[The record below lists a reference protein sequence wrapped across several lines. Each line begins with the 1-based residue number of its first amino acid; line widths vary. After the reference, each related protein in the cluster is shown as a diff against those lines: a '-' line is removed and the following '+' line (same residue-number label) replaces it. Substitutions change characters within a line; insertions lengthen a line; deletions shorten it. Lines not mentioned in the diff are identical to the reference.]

1 MTEKYELIREIGHG
15 SRAKVYLV
23 RNNNT
28 DEMLAMK
35 SYPYVGQEGQRELQV
50 LKEIKSQGIPFLFD
64 CIKEDGSMNI
74 FMEYIPGKNLRQILQ
89 SKHVFTEKEVL
100 SIGKKV
106 LHIIQLFHAHSPQ
119 WIYGDLKP
127 ENIMITEKGEVYLI
141 DFGSVMIDGEKH
153 MDVHGTKAYYCE
165 TAGAMLPFRDTY
177 ALGLIMY
184 EMLTGCSYQQGMLN
198 GKADVRQLSGECQ
211 AIMKKAVRLN
221 PQEGYEDAIHMLKD
235 FDLWENAITEGRISY
250 QSRKRNDVIGDTCRF
265 LMHGFLKPAS
275 QGMLILLVIVGLLFM
290 KYEGYRY
297 FMKEARYEETVE
309 TVTIYN
315 KQIGNHYRLDVDSVR
330 LEKEEQNAEE
340 TVEKDIYGRSIM
352 RRNGTEN

>member
-23 RNNNT
+23 RNTNT

-74 FMEYIPGKNLRQILQ
+74 FMEYIPGKNLRQIFQ
-89 SKHVFTEKEVL
+89 TKHVFTEKEVL
-100 SIGKKV
+100 SIGKKI
-106 LHIIQLFHAHSPQ
+106 LHILQLFHAHSPQ

-153 MDVHGTKAYYCE
+153 MDVHGTKAYHCE

-184 EMLTGCSYQQGMLN
+184 EMLTGCSYQQGIQN
-198 GKADVRQLSGECQ
+198 GKADVRHLSEVCQ
-211 AIMKKAVRLN
+211 DIMKKAVRLN
-221 PQEGYEDAIHMLKD
+221 PKEGYKDAMHMLQE
-235 FDLWENAITEGRISY
+235 FDSWENNMAEGRVSY
-250 QSRKRNDVIGDTCRF
+250 RRKKGNDVIGDTCRF
-265 LMHGFLKPAS
+265 LMHGFLKPAL

-340 TVEKDIYGRSIM
+340 TVEKDIYGRCIM

>member
-1 MTEKYELIREIGHG
+1 MTEKYELVREIGHG

-64 CIKEDGSMNI
+64 CIKKDGSMNI

-89 SKHVFTEKEVL
+89 TKHVFTEKEVL

-184 EMLTGCSYQQGMLN
+184 EMLTGCSYQQGIQN
-198 GKADVRQLSGECQ
+198 GKADVCHLSEVCQ
-211 AIMKKAVRLN
+211 DIMKKAVRLN
-221 PQEGYEDAIHMLKD
+221 PKEGYKDAMHMLQE
-235 FDLWENAITEGRISY
+235 FDLWENNMTEGRVSY
-250 QSRKRNDVIGDTCRF
+250 RRKKGNDVIGDTCRF
-265 LMHGFLKPAS
+265 IMHGFLKPAS
-275 QGMLILLVIVGLLFM
+275 QGMLILLVIAGLLFM
-290 KYEGYRY
+290 KFEGYRH
-297 FMKEARYEETVE
+297 FVKEAQQYEEKIE
-309 TVTIYN
+309 TVTVYN

-330 LEKEEQNAEE
+330 AVQEEQNAEDM
-340 TVEKDIYGRSIM
+340 VEKDSYGRSIM
-352 RRNGTEN
+352 RRK

>member
-1 MTEKYELIREIGHG
+1 MTEKYELVREIGHG

-64 CIKEDGSMNI
+64 CIKKDGSMNI

-89 SKHVFTEKEVL
+89 TKHVFTEKEVL

-184 EMLTGCSYQQGMLN
+184 EMLTGCSYQQGIQN
-198 GKADVRQLSGECQ
+198 GKADVCHLSEVCHD
-211 AIMKKAVRLN
+211 IMKKAVRLN
-221 PQEGYEDAIHMLKD
+221 PKEGYKDAMHMLQE
-235 FDLWENAITEGRISY
+235 FDLWENNMTEGRVSY
-250 QSRKRNDVIGDTCRF
+250 RRKKGNDVIGDTCRF
-265 LMHGFLKPAS
+265 IMHGFLKPAS
-275 QGMLILLVIVGLLFM
+275 QGMLILLVIAGLLFM
-290 KYEGYRY
+290 KFEGYRH
-297 FMKEARYEETVE
+297 FVKEAQQYEEKIE
-309 TVTIYN
+309 TVTVYN

-330 LEKEEQNAEE
+330 AVQEEQNAEDM
-340 TVEKDIYGRSIM
+340 VEKDSYGRSIM
-352 RRNGTEN
+352 RRK